1 MHIQQVLTL
10 AVALSVSLILG
21 GCAGVPKPQLQAY
34 ATAFDEVKAAATLVY
49 EDAAPALT
57 QARGTSATT
66 LEFPVTLG
74 PGSFDR
80 EGCGRLIASDVD
92 LRTRC
97 QTLLA
102 IKGYNQAL
110 LDISIGKSQEQ
121 TKSLIANAM
130 KSAQTAL
137 DLVPASVAV
146 GLPVAAIGAALG
158 PIQIILG
165 EALKAQ
171 DREALLAIL
180 LKGEPQVQAAIEAL
194 RKDVDGLYGLQRAY
208 AAQQLIRISNGM
220 NSQLQL
226 IVRRVQGAAPPTDPL
241 AISLYGALSEKFERV
256 FSTPEPSVR
265 NEYRIKNLRFNS
277 QAPAAPVVPIGPVP
291 VLDAAAIQLMDGQL
305 SSAAEYVT
313 SFKAVG
319 NRYQAS
325 VQALAGFD
333 ALLTSWDQSFK
344 ALVTASQQLFATGGG
359 TEQALQSLAVLKDQ
373 ARAIRDILD
382 NK

>member
-1 MHIQQVLTL
+1 MLTKPIWSL
-10 AVALSVSLILG
+10 AVALSISLILG

-34 ATAFDEVKAAATLVY
+34 ATAFDEVKASATLVY

-57 QARGTSATT
+57 QARGASATT
-66 LEFPVTLG
+66 LAFPVTLG
-74 PGSFDR
+74 PESFDR
-80 EGCGRLIASDVD
+80 EGCGRLVASDVD
-92 LRTRC
+92 LRMRC
-97 QTLLA
+97 QALLA

-110 LDISIGKSQEQ
+110 LDISSGKTQEQ
-121 TKSLIANAM
+121 TKGLITNAL
-130 KSAQTAL
+130 KNAQTVL
-137 DLVPASVAV
+137 DLVSANVAAE
-146 GLPVAAIGAALG
+146 LPVAAIGTALG

-171 DREALLAIL
+171 DREVLLAIL
-180 LKGEPQVQAAIEAL
+180 LKGEPQVRTAVEAL
-194 RKDVDGLYGLQRAY
+194 RKDVNGLYGLQRAY
-208 AAQQLIRISNGM
+208 AAQQLVRISNGM

-226 IVRRVQGAAPPTDPL
+226 IVRRVQGTSPPTDPL
-241 AISLYGALSEKFERV
+241 AISLYAALSEKFERV

-265 NEYRIKNLRFNS
+265 NEFRIKNLRFNS
-277 QAPAAPVVPIGPVP
+277 QAPVAPFGPAP

-305 SSAAEYVT
+305 SNAAEYVT

-319 NRYQAS
+319 ARYGAS

-333 ALLTSWDQSFK
+333 ALLTSWDQSFS
-344 ALVTASQQLFATGGG
+344 AVVTASQQVFSTGGG

-373 ARAIRDILD
+373 ARAIRDILN

>member
-1 MHIQQVLTL
+1 MRTKQVLTL
-10 AVALSVSLILG
+10 TVALSVSLILG

-34 ATAFDEVKAAATLVY
+34 ATVFDEVKASATLVY
-49 EDAAPALT
+49 EDAAPALA

-97 QTLLA
+97 QALLA

-110 LDISIGKSQEQ
+110 LDISSGKSQEQ

-130 KSAQTAL
+130 KSAQTVL
-137 DLVPASVAV
+137 DLVPSSVAV

-171 DREALLAIL
+171 DRDALLAIL
-180 LKGEPQVQAAIEAL
+180 LKGQPQLQAAIEAL
-194 RKDVDGLYGLQRAY
+194 RKDVNGLYELQRAY
-208 AAQQLIRISNGM
+208 AAQQLVRISNGM
-220 NSQLQL
+220 NSQLQP

-277 QAPAAPVVPIGPVP
+277 QAPTAPLVPLGPAA

-305 SSAAEYVT
+305 GNAAEYVT

-319 NRYQAS
+319 TRYRAS

-344 ALVTASQQLFATGGG
+344 ELVTASQQVFATGSG

-373 ARAIRDILD
+373 ARAIRDVLD

>member
-1 MHIQQVLTL
+1 MRTKQVLTL
-10 AVALSVSLILG
+10 TVALSVSLILG

-34 ATAFDEVKAAATLVY
+34 ATAFDEVKASATLVY
-49 EDAAPALT
+49 EDAAPALA
-57 QARGTSATT
+57 QARGTSPST

-74 PGSFDR
+74 PESFDR
-80 EGCGRLIASDVD
+80 ESCGRLIASDVD

-97 QTLLA
+97 QALLA

-110 LDISIGKSQEQ
+110 LDISSGKSQEQ

-137 DLVPASVAV
+137 ALVPASVA
-146 GLPVAAIGAALG
+146 LPIAAIGAALG
-158 PIQIILG
+158 PLQLILG

-194 RKDVDGLYGLQRAY
+194 RKDVDALYRLQRAY
-208 AAQQLIRISNGM
+208 AAQQLVSIKEGM
-220 NSQLQL
+220 DSELQL
-226 IVRRVQGAAPPTDPL
+226 IVRRVQGAAPPTEPL

-256 FSTPEPSVR
+256 FSTPEPNVR
-265 NEYRIKNLRFNS
+265 IEYRIKNLRFNAK
-277 QAPAAPVVPIGPVP
+277 APAASVVPVSPVV
-291 VLDAAAIQLMDGQL
+291 VLDATAIQLMNGQL
-305 SSAAEYVT
+305 SNAAEHVT

-319 NRYQAS
+319 IRYKAS

-344 ALVTASQQLFATGGG
+344 ALVTASQQVFATGGG

-373 ARAIRDILD
+373 ARAIRDVLD
-382 NK
+382 NN